1 MTIILS
7 AIIPVGLIIFI
18 GYITGRTLRPDVQSL
33 SQISVYILAPA
44 LVTDGLYQTTLSGQN
59 VIVLLLGF
67 GILSVLLYGLVWA
80 IAKLFNLSP
89 LMQKSLMATTIL
101 PNNGNMGLSITSF
114 ALGAAG
120 LERAIIYMIGS
131 SILLFGVAPALLKG
145 KGFLDGIRVV
155 LQLPL
160 IWAMLL
166 GISLRVFGV
175 HLPFEIDKAIAE
187 LGRAAIPVALVILGI
202 QLAST
207 SLVIGKYELFAASL
221 RLLVAPLVAW
231 GLGNVLGLKG
241 LDAQIFIIQSAMPT
255 AVNTVVLVTEFGGD
269 APRVARTIVVTTLG
283 SFLTV
288 PLILWLVTN

>member
-1 MTIILS
+1 MTIIFS

-18 GYITGRTLRPDVQSL
+18 GYVTGRTLRPDVQSL
-33 SQISVYILAPA
+33 SQITVYILAPA
-44 LVTDGLYQTTLSGQN
+44 LVADGLYQTTLSGQN
-59 VIVLLLGF
+59 VIILLLGF
-67 GILSVLLYGLVWA
+67 GILSALLYGLVWI

-89 LMQKSLMATTIL
+89 LVQKSLMATTIL

-160 IWAMLL
+160 IWAMLW
-166 GISLRVFGV
+166 GISLRVFAV
-175 HLPFEIDKAIAE
+175 QLPFEMDKAIAE

-207 SLVIGKYELFAASL
+207 RLVIGKYELFAASL
-221 RLLVAPLVAW
+221 RLIFAPLVAW
-231 GLGNVLGLKG
+231 GLGTALGLKG

-269 APRVARTIVVTTLG
+269 ASRVARTIVVTTIG

-288 PLILWLVTN
+288 PLILWMVTN

>member
-18 GYITGRTLRPDVQSL
+18 GYVTGRTLRPDVQSL
-33 SQISVYILAPA
+33 SQITVYILAPA
-44 LVTDGLYQTTLSGQN
+44 LVADGLYQTTLSGHN

-67 GILSVLLYGLVWA
+67 GILSALLYGLVWI

-89 LMQKSLMATTIL
+89 LVQKSLMATTIL

-155 LQLPL
+155 LRLPL
-160 IWAMLL
+160 IWAMLW
-166 GISLRVFGV
+166 GISLRVFAV
-175 HLPFEIDKAIAE
+175 QLPFEIDQAITE

-207 SLVIGKYELFAASL
+207 RLIIGKYELFAASL
-221 RLLVAPLVAW
+221 RLILAPLVAW
-231 GLGNVLGLKG
+231 GLGNALGLKG

>member
-18 GYITGRTLRPDVQSL
+18 GYVTGRTLRPDVQSL
-33 SQISVYILAPA
+33 SQITVYILAPA
-44 LVTDGLYQTTLSGQN
+44 LVADGLYQTTLSGHN

-67 GILSVLLYGLVWA
+67 GILSALLYGLVWI

-89 LMQKSLMATTIL
+89 LVQKSLMATTIL

-155 LQLPL
+155 LRLPL
-160 IWAMLL
+160 IWAMLW
-166 GISLRVFGV
+166 GISLRFFAVQ
-175 HLPFEIDKAIAE
+175 LPFEIDQAIAE

-207 SLVIGKYELFAASL
+207 HLIIGKYELFAASL
-221 RLLVAPLVAW
+221 RLILAPLVAW
-231 GLGNVLGLKG
+231 GLGNALGLKG

>member
-1 MTIILS
+1 MNVILS
-7 AIIPVGLIIFI
+7 AIIPVGLIIFL
-18 GYITGRTLRPDVQSL
+18 GYVVGRTLRPDVQSL

-44 LVTDGLYQTTLSGQN
+44 LVADGLYQTTLSGQN
-59 VIVLLLGF
+59 VIILLLGF
-67 GILSVLLYGLVWA
+67 GILSVLLYGLVWL
-80 IAKLFNLSP
+80 IAKLFHLSP
-89 LMQKSLMATTIL
+89 LVQKSLMATTIL

-155 LQLPL
+155 LKLPL
-160 IWAMLL
+160 IWAMLW
-166 GISLRVFGV
+166 GISLRVFAV
-175 HLPFEIDKAIAE
+175 QLPFEIDKAIAE
-187 LGRAAIPVALVILGI
+187 LGRAAIPVALIILGI

-207 SLVIGKYELFAASL
+207 RLAIGKYELFAASL
-221 RLLVAPLVAW
+221 RLILAPFVAW
-231 GLGNVLGLKG
+231 VLGMALGLKG

-288 PLILWLVTN
+288 PFILWLVTR